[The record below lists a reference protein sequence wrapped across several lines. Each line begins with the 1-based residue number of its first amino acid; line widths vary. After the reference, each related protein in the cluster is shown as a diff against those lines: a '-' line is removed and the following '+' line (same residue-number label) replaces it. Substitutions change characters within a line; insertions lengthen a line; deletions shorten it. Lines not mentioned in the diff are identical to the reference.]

1 MSVTSIP
8 DALWAQAAEFPES
21 VAVRDGSSEQTYRR
35 LRDAAGAFAAG
46 LRERG
51 VGREDRIVLVAPTVP
66 EFAQAYAGALAGGV
80 IVVPVN
86 TMATAHE
93 IDYIARDS
101 GATLLL
107 AWHESDTA
115 ARTVGEWT
123 GLPVWSFDPG
133 TAEGAPDAAA
143 IPREPMTGDETA
155 VLLYTSGT
163 TGKPKGVRLT
173 ADNLLKA
180 AQVVVER
187 VGMTRDDRLGTAL
200 PLFHVFGQA
209 VCLNAALVAGAPISL
224 LSPFTA
230 EAMLEMIRRDRLTI
244 VSGVPTMWNAML
256 HAGGPYGPED
266 FQELRVATS
275 GGAALPAEVL
285 RAFGEKFG
293 CTILEGY
300 GLTETTALAT
310 FNQLDREQ
318 RAGTVGVSMPGLQV
332 RVCDDQDV
340 DVPTGEVGQVL
351 VRGFSVMA
359 GYWNRPEA
367 DAKDLAGG
375 WFHTGDLGRLDA
387 DGYLT
392 IVDRVKDLII
402 RGGYNVYPREVEE
415 VLYEHPDV
423 VEVAVIGIPDDRYG
437 EEVAAVIALRPG
449 STLDAVDLR
458 GWAKERLSAYKVPH
472 EVRFVDSLPKGG
484 TGKIQKRALDWSTL
498 AANVRR

>member
-1 MSVTSIP
+1 MNVTSIP
-8 DALWAQAAEFPES
+8 DALWTGAAMTPEQP
-21 VAVRDGSSEQTYRR
+21 AVRGVTRAQTYRE
-35 LRDAAGAFAAG
+35 LRDAAGVFTSG

-51 VGREDRIVLVAPTVP
+51 VGRGDRIVLIAPTVP
-66 EFAQAYAGALAGGV
+66 EFAQAYVGALAGGV
-80 IVVPVN
+80 VVVPVN

-93 IDYIARDS
+93 IGYIVRDS

-107 AWHESDTA
+107 AWHGCDTS
-115 ARTVGEWT
+115 ARTAGEWSDLPGWT
-123 GLPVWSFDPG
+123 FDETTVDGARDASGLPPE
-133 TAEGAPDAAA
+133 A
-143 IPREPMTGDETA
+143 MTGDETA

-173 ADNLLKA
+173 GDNLLTA
-180 AQVVVER
+180 AQIVVER
-187 VGMTRDDRLGTAL
+187 VEITRDDRLGTAL

-224 LSPFTA
+224 LSPFTG
-230 EAMLEMIRRDRLTI
+230 EAMLDLIRRDRLTV

-256 HAGGPYGPED
+256 HAGGEYGPED
-266 FQELRVATS
+266 FRELRVATS

-285 RAFGEKFG
+285 RAFAEKFG

-318 RAGTVGVSMPGLQV
+318 RAGTVGVPMPGIEV
-332 RVCDDQDV
+332 RVCDERDV
-340 DVPTGEVGQVL
+340 DLPVGEVGELL

-375 WFHTGDLGRLDA
+375 WFHTGDLGRLDE

-449 STLDAVDLR
+449 SDLDTTELR
-458 GWAKERLSAYKVPH
+458 LWAKERLSAYKVPH

-498 AANVRR
+498 ATNVRR